1 MGSRFWTFIL
11 KLFGWKFEGS
21 FRPEMNRCVMIEAP
35 HTSSWDFVLG
45 RIGIWILGL
54 KGRFLIKKEFFKFPL
69 GPVLKAI
76 GGLPVDRGNRKNGIV
91 SQVVAHFEQNEKF
104 TIVITPEGTR
114 KYARNWKRGFYEI
127 AVEAKVP
134 IVLSFI
140 DYGRKTCGVME
151 TFYPTG
157 NFNEDIQKIQERYK
171 YVVAYRPEYF
181 NMSEMYWN
189 KEQ

>member
-1 MGSRFWTFIL
+1 MGNRFWTFIL

-54 KGRFLIKKEFFKFPL
+54 NGRFLIKKEFFKFPL
-69 GPVLKAI
+69 GLVLKAI

>member
-1 MGSRFWTFIL
+1 MGNRFWTFIL

-54 KGRFLIKKEFFKFPL
+54 NGRFLIKKEFFKFPL